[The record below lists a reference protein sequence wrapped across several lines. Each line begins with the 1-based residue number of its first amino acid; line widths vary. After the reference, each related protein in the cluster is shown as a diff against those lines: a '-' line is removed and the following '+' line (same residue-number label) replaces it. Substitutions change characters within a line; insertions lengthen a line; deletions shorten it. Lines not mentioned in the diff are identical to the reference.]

1 MFRILFALIIFL
13 SSCSVTFNTSKS
25 KKSSIE
31 SLSNVEL
38 SKFRIDGDHVFFD
51 DKKVA
56 RIGNM
61 EYEYFKG
68 NYIMEVSMI
77 QYSPI
82 YNEMTEKIVY
92 FMSNR
97 YPNAK
102 IEVKVVRDDL
112 LDQN

>member
-1 MFRILFALIIFL
+1 
-13 SSCSVTFNTSKS
+13 
-25 KKSSIE
+25 
-31 SLSNVEL
+31 
-38 SKFRIDGDHVFFD
+38 
-51 DKKVA
+51 
-56 RIGNM
+56 M